1 MQTIDTYADKSI
13 VPRRK
18 TTSLVLNTRR
28 ERDFFEK
35 ELGVKPERE
44 TVVLV
49 GDLNH
54 RYEPVF
60 YIAKGTL
67 LNKSV

>member
-13 VPRRK
+13 IPSRK
-18 TTSLVLNTRR
+18 TTSVVLNTRR

-35 ELGVKPERE
+35 ELGVKPKQE
-44 TVVLV
+44 TVTLV
-49 GDLNH
+49 EDLNNL
-54 RYEPVF
+54 YEPVF

-67 LNKSV
+67 LNKSI